1 MAVDVQKLIDEMK
14 AAPQDRTG
22 FVEWHVERGMTREEA
37 ERIAAIAF
45 VEIPDDLDV

>member
-1 MAVDVQKLIDEMK
+1 MNE
-14 AAPQDRTG
+14 APQDRAG

-45 VEIPDDLDV
+45 GEIPDNLDV